1 MIQYIVTP
9 IVAAAVGYFTNDIAI
24 RMLFRPHT
32 AKYLMGHR
40 IPFTPGLI
48 PKERGRIATSLGLSI
63 SQNLMNQE
71 VLEKTLLSEEM
82 LTKIE
87 SAFNDMIVS
96 LQNES
101 ASLREFSVRYFSP
114 EELTRMEESAAEEL
128 SKMVTDKLVNQGLG
142 TEIAHL
148 AVEHALQ
155 KMGGGVLGIFGGDK
169 LLRHLQEPAE
179 RLLRQNIDEMLAN
192 NGPQMAEQ
200 MVKKS
205 VDEILSQP
213 VNSFLAGKEEQID
226 SLRRAVLRLYRSVI
240 EQQLPKMLT
249 ALNLPQ
255 MIEERINEMDIAEL
269 ERLIFEIMDKEL
281 KAIVWFGAGLGFLIG
296 CLNCLIL

>member
-24 RMLFRPHT
+24 RMLFRPHS

-82 LTKIE
+82 LAKIE

-255 MIEERINEMDIAEL
+255 MIEARINEMDIAEL